1 MDTSR
6 KSRIQF
12 LLIAA
17 FFVGPLAI
25 AAWLYFGGSDW
36 RPVGQTNHGT
46 LIEPVITLPMAS
58 LPTAAGLQTPPE
70 FLRGKWSLLYLERSD
85 CGERCRHTLVQLRQ
99 IRLAFGAEADR
110 LQRVFLCD
118 GAIPEAPWFEA
129 GHRGL
134 IYAISAAGS
143 SLTAA
148 LGPLDSGLYI
158 VDPLGNLMMRY
169 PIDTQSKA
177 IYQDL
182 KKLLKLS
189 RIG

>member
-1 MDTSR
+1 MNSPE
-6 KSRIQF
+6 KSHLQF
-12 LLIAA
+12 LLIAV

-25 AAWLYFGGSDW
+25 AAWLYFGGSNW
-36 RPVGQTNHGT
+36 RPAGQTNHGT
-46 LIEPVITLPMAS
+46 LIEPVVTLPVAS
-58 LPTAAGLQTPPE
+58 LATADGSATAPG

-85 CGERCRHTLVQLRQ
+85 CDERCRQALVQLRQ
-99 IRLAFGAEADR
+99 IRLALGAQADR

-129 GHRGL
+129 GHGGL
-134 IYAISAAGS
+134 IYAIVATDS

-148 LGPLDSGLYI
+148 LGSLNSGLYI

-169 PIDTQSKA
+169 PVNTQSKP